1 MAPRARVL
9 IVLAPLAGT
18 APCGAAPKYA
28 NHPGHL
34 SQPASVAHF
43 DMLYFNLRVAGVP
56 LFKADR
62 GAPPVMGVLPIYRS
76 IERCVKLRDRESM
89 W

>member
-34 SQPASVAHF
+34 SCK
-43 DMLYFNLRVAGVP
+43 P
-56 LFKADR
+56 LLHYLFQR
-62 GAPPVMGVLPIYRS
+62 LSCLHCYVSLSPRRWGALGDEIRWGLDGS
-76 IERCVKLRDRESM
+76 
-89 W
+89 